1 MANYNISFV
10 AQDHMDVYCEN
21 ICTGKCYNA
30 VTSNTDNSEVK
41 IMQEGPCYKVFSMNH
56 NFSSDWK
63 QIKMVSRGQCQI
75 AGLVKYKDVQR
86 VVMLA
91 LDTGAQCNVISQA
104 RLYEIFERKYIGDL
118 KSTNVNLKTADDS
131 KLNCRGQIDL
141 MIKIGRNEAIL
152 NFIVIDSGNVL
163 LLGVPAI
170 EDLSMV
176 IDIPNN
182 A

>member
-1 MANYNISFV
+1 MASYTISFV

-30 VTSNTDNSEVK
+30 ATSSTDNSEVK
-41 IMQEGPCYKVFSMNH
+41 IMQEGPCYKVFSMKH

-63 QIKMVSRGQCQI
+63 QIKMISRGQCQI

-104 RLYEIFERKYIGDL
+104 RLYEIFEREYIGDL
-118 KSTNVNLKTADDS
+118 KSTNVNLRT
-131 KLNCRGQIDL
+131 
-141 MIKIGRNEAIL
+141 KIVETL
-152 NFIVIDSGNVL
+152 PHKQTTSWK
-163 LLGVPAI
+163 
-170 EDLSMV
+170 
-176 IDIPNN
+176 
-182 A
+182 